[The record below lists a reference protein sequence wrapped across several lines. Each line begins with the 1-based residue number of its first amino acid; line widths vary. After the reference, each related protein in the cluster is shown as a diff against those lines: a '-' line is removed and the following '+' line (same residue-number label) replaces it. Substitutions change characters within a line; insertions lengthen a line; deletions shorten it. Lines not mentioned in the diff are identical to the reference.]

1 MNKTKSLKDLAH
13 GALMMLMMLHFAF
26 AMIQLV
32 QIQPG
37 GGVGL
42 HIASANAQVLPSST
56 DLGIGGSDPFQKVGT
71 KAQSMLTSA
80 TKVAIPLLAIA
91 IFCLAIAMFKGRI
104 DPNKAITMM
113 AGGFIVGSAMAIAT
127 WIIS

>member
-1 MNKTKSLKDLAH
+1 MKKSESLKSLAH
-13 GALMMLMMLHFAF
+13 GAMLVLMMLQFALV
-26 AMIQLV
+26 IVQVV

-37 GGVGL
+37 GDIAL
-42 HIASANAQVLPSST
+42 HIASAHAQVLPSST
-56 DLGIGGSDPFQKVGT
+56 DIGLGASDPFQKVGT

-127 WIIS
+127 WIIN